1 MGARIMTPE
10 TIYRVSQDAMIVAV
24 KLTAP
29 VLLPSLA
36 IGLIIA
42 MFQAAT
48 HINESTLTFVPKLII
63 IGLVLLIMGPWML
76 QMFLDYFQALIRDIP
91 QLIG

>member
-1 MGARIMTPE
+1 MTPE
-10 TIYRVSQDAMIVAV
+10 IIYKVSQDAMIVAI

-48 HINESTLTFVPKLII
+48 QINESTLTFVPKLIM
-63 IGLVLLIMGPWML
+63 IGLVLLIMGPWMMQL
-76 QMFLDYFQALIRDIP
+76 FLDYFQTLIRDIP
-91 QLIG
+91 TLIG

>member
-1 MGARIMTPE
+1 MLPE
-10 TIYRVSQDAMIVAV
+10 TVYMVGQEAMIVAV

-36 IGLIIA
+36 VGLIIA

-48 HINESTLTFVPKLII
+48 QINEATLTFVPKII
-63 IGLVLLIMGPWML
+63 VIGIILMIMGPGML
-76 QMFLDYFQALIRDIP
+76 QMFLDYFQGLIRDIP
-91 QLIG
+91 HLIG

>member
-1 MGARIMTPE
+1 MTPE
-10 TIYRVSQDAMIVAV
+10 IIYRVSQDAMLVAV

-29 VLLPSLA
+29 ILLPSLA

-48 HINESTLTFVPKLII
+48 QINESTLTFVPKLII

-76 QMFLDYFQALIRDIP
+76 QLFLDYFQALIKDIP
-91 QLIG
+91 LLIG

>member
-1 MGARIMTPE
+1 MAPE
-10 TIYRVSQDAMIVAV
+10 TVYMVGQDAMIVAI

-36 IGLIIA
+36 VGLIIA

-48 HINESTLTFVPKLII
+48 QINEATLTFVPKVIV
-63 IGLVLLIMGPWML
+63 IGIVLMIMGPGML
-76 QMFLDYFQALIRDIP
+76 QMFLDYFQGLIRDIP
-91 QLIG
+91 HLIG

>member
-1 MGARIMTPE
+1 MTPE
-10 TIYRVSQDAMIVAV
+10 TIYRVSQEAMIIAI
-24 KLTAP
+24 KLTIP

-36 IGLIIA
+36 VGLIIA

-48 HINESTLTFVPKLII
+48 QINESTLTFVPKLII
-63 IGLVLLIMGPWML
+63 IGLVLLIMGPWMM
-76 QMFLDYFQALIRDIP
+76 QMFLDYFQSLIRDIP

>member
-1 MGARIMTPE
+1 MVPE
-10 TIYRVSQDAMIVAV
+10 TVYMVGQEAMIVAI

-36 IGLIIA
+36 VGLIIA

-48 HINESTLTFVPKLII
+48 QINEATLTFVPKVIVIGIVLI
-63 IGLVLLIMGPWML
+63 IMGPGML
-76 QMFLDYFQALIRDIP
+76 QMFLDYFQGLIRDIP
-91 QLIG
+91 HLIG

>member
-1 MGARIMTPE
+1 
-10 TIYRVSQDAMIVAV
+10 MIIAV

-36 IGLIIA
+36 VGLIIA

-48 HINESTLTFVPKLII
+48 QINEATLTFIPKLIV
-63 IGLVLLIMGPWML
+63 IGAVLMIMGPGML
-76 QMFLDYFQALIRDIP
+76 QLFLDYFQGLIRDIP

>member
-1 MGARIMTPE
+1 MTPE
-10 TIYRVSQDAMIVAV
+10 IIYRVSQDAMIVAI
-24 KLTAP
+24 KLTTP

-42 MFQAAT
+42 TFQAAT
-48 HINESTLTFVPKLII
+48 QINESTLTFVPKLIV

-76 QMFLDYFQALIRDIP
+76 QLFLDYFQTLIRDIP
-91 QLIG
+91 TLIG

>member
-1 MGARIMTPE
+1 MTPN
-10 TIYRVSQDAMIVAV
+10 TIYDISQDAMIVAI

-29 VLLPSLA
+29 ILLPSLGV
-36 IGLIIA
+36 GLIIA

-48 HINESTLTFVPKLII
+48 QINEATLTFVPKLIV
-63 IGLVLLIMGPWML
+63 IGLVLLIAGPWML
-76 QMFLDYFQALIRDIP
+76 QLFLDYFQGLIKTIP

>member
-1 MGARIMTPE
+1 MLPE
-10 TIYRVSQDAMIVAV
+10 TVYMVGQEAMIVAV

-36 IGLIIA
+36 VGLIIA

-48 HINESTLTFVPKLII
+48 QINEATLTFVPKII
-63 IGLVLLIMGPWML
+63 VIGIILMIMGPGML
-76 QMFLDYFQALIRDIP
+76 QMFLDYFQGLIRNIP
-91 QLIG
+91 HLIG